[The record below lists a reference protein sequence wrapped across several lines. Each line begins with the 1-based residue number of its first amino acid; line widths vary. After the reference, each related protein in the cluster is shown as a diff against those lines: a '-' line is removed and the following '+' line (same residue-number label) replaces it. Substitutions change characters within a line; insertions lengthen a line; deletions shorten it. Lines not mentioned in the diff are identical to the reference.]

1 MGRVVASFRILPT
14 GTEIRLDDL
23 KNSIKGALPEEA
35 SAYKF
40 EEEPIAFGL
49 VALHAHIVM
58 PEEIPGEMD
67 KIEGILAKVEGVSQ
81 IDVTMV
87 RRV

>member
-14 GTEIRLDDL
+14 GTEIKLDDL
-23 KNSIKGALPEEA
+23 KHAIKSALPKEA
-35 SAYKF
+35 SAFKF

-49 VALHAHIVM
+49 VALHAHIVI
-58 PEEIPGEMD
+58 PEDVSGEMD
-67 KIEGILAKVEGVSQ
+67 RIEEILSRVEGVSQ